1 MELKPIKTRKIYEE
15 IVERIREFITSGELQ
30 PGDRLP
36 SERDMAERLQVSRA
50 SVREAFSALEMLGL
64 LEIRTGEGTY
74 IRQVNIESVMS
85 SLTWVLY
92 MEKDAVLELL
102 EVRKILEVQVA
113 ALAAQRANPE
123 DLQNIE
129 EALKQMYR
137 DLQNVRLG
145 EHADERFHF
154 AIAQATH
161 NKILIHLMS
170 ALSDTM
176 ERTLKASRSKLYEGK
191 DMPERLYK
199 EHALIYEA
207 IRQQEP
213 SEASE
218 RMFAHLA
225 GVEASY
231 LV

>member
-36 SERDMAERLQVSRA
+36 SERDMAERLEVSRA

-129 EALKQMYR
+129 EALKQMYQ

-231 LV
+231 QV

>member
-129 EALKQMYR
+129 EALKQMYQ
-137 DLQNVRLG
+137 DLQKVRLG

-176 ERTLKASRSKLYEGK
+176 ERTLKVSRSKLYEGK

>member
-129 EALKQMYR
+129 EALKQMYQ